1 MKHWPLDTK
10 TAPKSAN
17 DQRVN
22 KLVHCPDVL
31 PTWFWQKQ
39 TNKTKQSLNKISH
52 SKREMEQMNFKNG
65 FGIILFI
72 TIFVSFLFYDI
83 YNT

>member
-10 TAPKSAN
+10 ISPKISQWSKGQQTGPLSRCDA
-17 DQRVN
+17 DLILA
-22 KLVHCPDVL
+22 K
-31 PTWFWQKQ
+31 
-39 TNKTKQSLNKISH
+39 TNKQNKKKSLNKISH

-65 FGIILFI
+65 FGIFI